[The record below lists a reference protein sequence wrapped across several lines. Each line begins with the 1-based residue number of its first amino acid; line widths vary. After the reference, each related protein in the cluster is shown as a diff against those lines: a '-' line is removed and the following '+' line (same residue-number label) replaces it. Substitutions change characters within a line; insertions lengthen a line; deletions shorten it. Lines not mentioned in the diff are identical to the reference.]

1 MNMDK
6 LMKQAQKMQTQMA
19 AVQEELEKTM
29 IEGAAGGGVVKAVVN
44 GHGELQS
51 VSISPEV
58 VSADEVDMLED
69 LVLSAI
75 KDAAAKSKEMASQ
88 KMNSVTGGMGRIP
101 GLM

>member
-19 AVQEELEKTM
+19 AVQDELEKM
-29 IEGAAGGGVVKAVVN
+29 MVEGAAGGGVVKAVVN

-58 VSADEVDMLED
+58 VSAEEVDMLED
-69 LVLSAI
+69 LVLGAI
-75 KDAAAKSKEMASQ
+75 KDAAAKSKEIASQ
-88 KMNSVTGGMGRIP
+88 KMNGVTGGMGRIP